1 MNRLARRTSAGCHGW
16 RYVSEDVPFSMA
28 GLELLRRLRAAT
40 IFHRNQPP
48 STFGLVDV
56 PGVVGVVLLVSATIL
71 LPLWLFARVV
81 MRPERRRHA
90 REDFP
95 SVSKS
100 RWTYFGSNA
109 ILYILMAMFAAG
121 GVLLAVVSGAA

>member
-1 MNRLARRTSAGCHGW
+1 M
-16 RYVSEDVPFSMA
+16 
-28 GLELLRRLRAAT
+28 
-40 IFHRNQPP
+40 
-48 STFGLVDV
+48 DV

-81 MRPERRRHA
+81 MRPKRRRRA

-95 SVSKS
+95 GVSKS

-109 ILYILMAMFAAG
+109 VLYALVAMLAAG
-121 GVLLAVVSGAA
+121 GLLLAVSDAA